1 MGFAK
6 PIEQY
11 LIGNLLTKI
20 QGFMYL
26 KDIIR
31 GRDFMKKKSI
41 LPLVTVTMLATA
53 LLGGCTNKTDSTTSF
68 SDYEVTQP

>member
-1 MGFAK
+1 MLR
-6 PIEQY
+6 IENKNNR
-11 LIGNLLTKI
+11 NLK
-20 QGFMYL
+20 
-26 KDIIR
+26 

-68 SDYEVTQP
+68 SDYAVTQP